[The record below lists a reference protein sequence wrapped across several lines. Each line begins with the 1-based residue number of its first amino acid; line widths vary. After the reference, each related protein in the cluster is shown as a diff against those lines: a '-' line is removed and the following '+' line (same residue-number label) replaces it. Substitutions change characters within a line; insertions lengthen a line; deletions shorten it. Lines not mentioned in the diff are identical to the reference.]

1 MLLSYDLT
9 VQEVESLKADMSK
22 KGQLKASGASGE
34 QSVNAQ
40 EQVFLLKN
48 QNESLAAKL

>member
-1 MLLSYDLT
+1 MET
-9 VQEVESLKADMSK
+9 LKSELSK
-22 KGQLKASGASGE
+22 KGQPLGQLKVSGASGE